1 MESSG
6 MKKSG
11 ILIVISGPSATG
23 KGTVCKSLMEVN
35 PNLEYST
42 SVTTREPRKGEK
54 EGINYFFRTPEE
66 FQQMIRQDELLEWA
80 EVYGNFY
87 GTPRSHVQAY
97 LESGKDIVLEI
108 DTQGALQVKSR
119 FPQGVFIFLMPPSL
133 EELACRIQKRGS
145 EAPEAMERRLKSA
158 RLEIGSAFQYNYLVV
173 NDDVDQ
179 AVFQIQQIL
188 AAEKCRMDRNLY
200 AVNQMQ
206 QYGSIK

>member
-97 LESGKDIVLEI
+97 LASGKDIVLEI

-145 EAPEAMERRLKSA
+145 ETPEAMERRLKSA

>member
-145 EAPEAMERRLKSA
+145 ETPEAMERRLKSA

-200 AVNQMQ
+200 AFNQMQ

>member
-145 EAPEAMERRLKSA
+145 ETPEAMERRLKSA
-158 RLEIGSAFQYNYLVV
+158 RL
-173 NDDVDQ
+173 
-179 AVFQIQQIL
+179 
-188 AAEKCRMDRNLY
+188 
-200 AVNQMQ
+200 
-206 QYGSIK
+206 

>member
-119 FPQGVFIFLMPPSL
+119 FPQGVVIFLMPPSL

-145 EAPEAMERRLKSA
+145 ETPEAMERRLKSA